1 MIIEEIKKALEVKVK
16 GESEKISVVSRKD
29 GAYKRYKVKN
39 NGGILGDYIEVNFDT
54 YEIILKDN
62 GAIIGKYNDLKS
74 LKYAVIKGVLNEKK
88 VLSIDS
94 RSFINF
100 VSADGASRKVA
111 LSEKYKRYNAA
122 RKAAKEIGEVLE
134 SFTKKDRA
142 YKTEEEIKKAV
153 EKAKEFIKKYG
164 E

>member
-1 MIIEEIKKALEVKVK
+1 MIIEEIKNALNAKVKVE
-16 GESEKISVVSRKD
+16 GEEISIISRKD
-29 GAYKRYKVKN
+29 RGYKRFKVKN
-39 NGGILGDYIEVNFDT
+39 NGGILGDYIGVNFDT
-54 YEIILKDN
+54 YEVILKDN
-62 GAIIGKYNDLKS
+62 GEIIGKYNDLKT
-74 LKYAVIKGVLNEKK
+74 LKYAIVKGVLKEKK

>member
-74 LKYAVIKGVLNEKK
+74 LRYAIIKGLLNEKK
-88 VLSIDS
+88 TLTIYPLG
-94 RSFINF
+94 FINF
-100 VSADGASRKVA
+100 ISAKRASYKVA
-111 LSEKYKRYNAA
+111 LSEKYKRYNAE

-134 SFTKKDRA
+134 SFIKKDRA
-142 YKTEEEIKKAV
+142 YKTEKEIKKAV
-153 EKAKEFIKKYG
+153 EKAKEFLKKYG